1 MTTINDIA
9 DFARILREQPEWT
22 DTIRAILLGK
32 DLLDLPQQ
40 LAEFVQLT
48 NQRLQ
53 QLETRHDTLD
63 DRLTR
68 FIETT
73 DRNFQ
78 IVHDRLERIES
89 DVVDIKGNIVNVNG
103 HMNQIYGYIDQINGH
118 INQINGRIDQI
129 DGKLDN
135 RFGMTYEYK
144 VQKNIGGIAGQY
156 LNVRRTRVLLGG
168 LITMDTELE
177 ELIEQAEDDHIITGQ
192 QNTELRLVDLIFTCR
207 RRTGGVDMHVVAEIS
222 VTIND
227 NYITRAAERAAILAS
242 VIGRPVTPA
251 VVGTHID
258 DTRTTLAAAT
268 NVTVMLMPD
277 D

>member
-22 DTIRAILLGK
+22 DTIRAVLLGK

-68 FIETT
+68 FIEAT

-78 IVHDRLERIES
+78 LVHDRM
-89 DVVDIKGNIVNVNG
+89 GQMNAW
-103 HMNQIYGYIDQINGH
+103 MNQMNAWMNQMNVR
-118 INQINGRIDQI
+118 INQV

-135 RFGMTYEYK
+135 RFGITYEYK
-144 VQKNIGGIAGQY
+144 VQKNIPALAARY

-168 LITMDTELE
+168 LIMMDAELE
-177 ELIEQAEDDHIITGQ
+177 ELIEQADDDGVITDQ
-192 QNTELRLVDLIFTCR
+192 QNTELRLIDLIFTCR
-207 RRTGGVDMHVVAEIS
+207 RRADGVNMHVVAEIS

-227 NYITRAAERAAILAS
+227 NDIIRAAKRAIILES
-242 VIGRPVTPA
+242 VIGRPVMPA
-251 VVGTHID
+251 VVGTNID
-258 DTRTTLAAAT
+258 DTRTALAEAN

>member
-68 FIETT
+68 FIEAT

-78 IVHDRLERIES
+78 LVHDRM
-89 DVVDIKGNIVNVNG
+89 GQMNAW
-103 HMNQIYGYIDQINGH
+103 MNQMNVR
-118 INQINGRIDQI
+118 INQV

-135 RFGMTYEYK
+135 RFGITYEYK
-144 VQKNIGGIAGQY
+144 VQKNIPALAARY

-168 LITMDTELE
+168 LIMMDAELE
-177 ELIEQAEDDHIITGQ
+177 ELIEQADDDGVITDQ
-192 QNTELRLVDLIFTCR
+192 QNTELRLIDLIFICR
-207 RRTGGVDMHVVAEIS
+207 RRTDVVDMHVVAEIS

-227 NYITRAAERAAILAS
+227 NDIIRAAKRAIILES
-242 VIGRPVTPA
+242 VIGRPVMPA
-251 VVGTHID
+251 VVGTNID
-258 DTRTTLAAAT
+258 DTRTALAEAN

>member
-32 DLLDLPQQ
+32 DLLDLPEQV
-40 LAEFVQLT
+40 AEFVRLT

-53 QLETRHDTLD
+53 QLETQYDTLD
-63 DRLTR
+63 DRLAR
-68 FIETT
+68 FIEAT

-78 IVHDRLERIES
+78 TVHDRLERIET
-89 DVVDIKGNIVNVNG
+89 DVIDIKTNLVNV
-103 HMNQIYGYIDQINGH
+103 
-118 INQINGRIDQI
+118 NGRIDQI

-144 VQKNIGGIAGQY
+144 VQKNIGGIAGQH

-168 LITMDTELE
+168 LVTMDAELE
-177 ELIEQAEDDHIITGQ
+177 ELIEQAEDDGVITGE
-192 QNTELRLVDLIFTCR
+192 QNSQLRLVDLIFTCR
-207 RRTGGVDMHVVAEIS
+207 RRTDGADMHVVAEAS

-227 NYITRAAERAAILAS
+227 NDITRAAERAALLAS
-242 VIGRPVTPA
+242 VIGQPVTPA

-258 DTRTTLAAAT
+258 GARTALAAAKD
-268 NVTVMLMPD
+268 VTVMLMPD
-277 D
+277 N

>member
-32 DLLDLPQQ
+32 DLLDLPEQV
-40 LAEFVQLT
+40 AEFARLT

-53 QLETRHDTLD
+53 QLETQYDTLD
-63 DRLTR
+63 DRLSR
-68 FIETT
+68 FIEAT

-78 IVHDRLERIES
+78 TVHNRLERIET
-89 DVVDIKGNIVNVNG
+89 DVVDIKANLVNVSG
-103 HMNQIYGYIDQINGH
+103 RIDQMNGR
-118 INQINGRIDQI
+118 IDQMNGRIDQI

-156 LNVRRTRVLLGG
+156 LNVRRTKVLLGG
-168 LITMDTELE
+168 LVIMDAELE

-207 RRTGGVDMHVVAEIS
+207 RRTDGADMHVVAEVS

-227 NYITRAAERAAILAS
+227 NDVIRAAERAAILAS
-242 VIGRPVTPA
+242 VIGQPVTPA

-258 DTRTTLAAAT
+258 GARTALAAAN

>member
-32 DLLDLPQQ
+32 DLLDLPEQV
-40 LAEFVQLT
+40 AEFARLT

-53 QLETRHDTLD
+53 QLETQYDTLD
-63 DRLTR
+63 DRLSR
-68 FIETT
+68 FIEAT

-78 IVHDRLERIES
+78 TVHNRLERIET
-89 DVVDIKGNIVNVNG
+89 DVVDIKANLVNVSG
-103 HMNQIYGYIDQINGH
+103 RIDQM
-118 INQINGRIDQI
+118 NGRIDQI

-144 VQKNIGGIAGQY
+144 VQKNIGAFAGQY
-156 LNVRRTRVLLGG
+156 LNVRRVRVLLGG

-207 RRTGGVDMHVVAEIS
+207 RRSDGADMHVVAEIS

-227 NYITRAAERAAILAS
+227 NDITRATERAAILAS
-242 VIGRPVTPA
+242 VIGQPVTPA

-258 DTRTTLAAAT
+258 DTRTALAAA
-268 NVTVMLMPD
+268 NDVTVMLMPD